1 MNDNNLENSVI
12 PSNYHNSVMF
22 EESITGLNIKPD
34 GIYVDATF
42 GRGGHS
48 QGIMTLLGEKG
59 RLIGLDQDLDAINYA
74 KVNFNDTR
82 LTMCHTS
89 FDQLQSVLA
98 NIGVYGE
105 IDGILMD
112 LGVSSPQLD
121 NAERGFSFN
130 KDGALDMRMNQAQT
144 LTASKWLRETSE
156 KDIADALYQFGEE
169 RKSRIIAAA
178 IKKFQEK
185 KEIETTIELANIIAS
200 VVRAGKNK
208 HPATRSFQAIRIVV
222 NKELTQLANTLEQ
235 CIGALKPGGRL
246 SIISFHSI
254 EDRIVKQFIRTH
266 SQAKS
271 PPKGLPV
278 TAEEAINMPLI
289 NLGKKKPSNSEIKIN
304 KRSRSAILRL
314 AEKC

>member
-1 MNDNNLENSVI
+1 MTDNNLENSVI
-12 PSNYHNSVMF
+12 PSNHHNSVMF
-22 EESITGLNIKPD
+22 EESISGLNIKPD
-34 GIYVDATF
+34 GIYIDATF

-48 QGIMTLLGEKG
+48 QGVLALLGKNG
-59 RLIGLDQDLDAINYA
+59 RLIGLDQDLDAVNYA
-74 KVNFNDTR
+74 KVNFDDTR
-82 LTMCHTS
+82 LTMCHTR
-89 FDQLQSVLA
+89 FDQLQHVVKSL
-98 NIGVYGE
+98 GLYGE

-130 KDGALDMRMNQAQT
+130 KDGALDMRMNQTQT
-144 LTASKWLRETSE
+144 LTASKWLKETSE

-169 RKSRIIAAA
+169 KKSWRIAAA
-178 IKKFQEK
+178 IKKFQEN
-185 KEIETTIELANIIAS
+185 KEIETTLELANIIAS

-208 HPATRSFQAIRIVV
+208 HPATRSFQAIRIVI
-222 NKELTQLANTLEQ
+222 NEELTQLANTLEQ

-246 SIISFHSI
+246 SVISFHSI

-266 SQAKS
+266 SQAKTL
-271 PPKGLPV
+271 PKGLPV
-278 TAEEAINMPLI
+278 MAEEAMNMPLK
-289 NLGKKKPSNSEIKIN
+289 NLGKKKPSAGEIKIN